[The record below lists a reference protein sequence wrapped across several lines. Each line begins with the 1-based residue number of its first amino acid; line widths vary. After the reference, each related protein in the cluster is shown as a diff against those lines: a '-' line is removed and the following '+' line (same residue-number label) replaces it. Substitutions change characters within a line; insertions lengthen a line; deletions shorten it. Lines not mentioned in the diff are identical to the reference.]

1 MVWNVSHAIQRY
13 GRLFLS
19 STPYLSLVSIYNVS
33 LTPFTF
39 ISTPIPFVFLI
50 YIRALGV
57 LGLGTA
63 ATTIFLP
70 EVVFGSFAGLFAGI
84 GSSHQDY
91 RHRRGSGG
99 KLTPGNCHKHLPLL
113 NSFSTSL
120 THSLN
125 TQRIHSLNSPRIY
138 SLNTSLTPEREHETS
153 NLPFVALISGRQ
165 SWTPLLDE
173 LKWNNVGL
181 AVATMIPIAM
191 RQMKRVL

>member
-1 MVWNVSHAIQRY
+1 M
-13 GRLFLS
+13 
-19 STPYLSLVSIYNVS
+19 
-33 LTPFTF
+33 
-39 ISTPIPFVFLI
+39 
-50 YIRALGV
+50 GV

-99 KLTPGNCHKHLPLL
+99 KLTPGNNCHNHLPLL
-113 NSFSTSL
+113 NTPS

-125 TQRIHSLNSPRIY
+125 TPLIL
-138 SLNTSLTPEREHETS
+138 SLNTSLIHSLNTPLSLEREHETS